1 MVIIDENYN
10 ICNISKYIDKVK
22 GLRTGSSPTDA
33 WIITFKPNVFYKNIK
48 IKKGFLKIY
57 SNLSFFDY
65 DKYSEFNTKYLEK
78 AVQGLTYETNVYKY
92 IITPLVDYNICPNF
106 IRMIGSGTLCKYD
119 DLFKILKNNYYGK
132 SDKTVS
138 VEKIRKRLNRSITN
152 NILNYEHD
160 NISFDESVKASVETK
175 YDLDDLI
182 FDVNLTETYE
192 NTISFHELLNSD
204 YVQELNIFNILFQ
217 IFAACYSMSLSK
229 MVHNDLHTG
238 NIMIRPLKTPK
249 VLTYIIEGNKYILKV
264 YYFVH
269 IYDFDRAYVQQ
280 LGDNK
285 VLTLYDV
292 YSQNNEYVDNKD
304 VLKLLCSVYK
314 YTQNSI
320 YLKCLTD
327 NKKHFTQLV
336 ELYDLDKRCN
346 FQLKKYKPVKSSF
359 FYNYNDTLT
368 IIKCL
373 SEYLPKID
381 EIYID
386 KDDFFVCQQSFFNE
400 KGELDIKEVQNTRM
414 KYVSMFKNN
423 RKRIL
428 RSRSRS
434 IKKNKI
440 SSKIISRSRK
450 LKL

>member
-10 ICNISKYIDKVK
+10 ICNISKHVDRVK
-22 GLRTGSSPTDA
+22 GLKTGSSPTDA

-48 IKKGFLKIY
+48 IKKAFLKIY

-65 DKYSEFNTKYLEK
+65 KKYSEFNTKYLEK

-119 DLFKILKNNYYGK
+119 DLFQILKNNYY
-132 SDKTVS
+132 SNDKTVS

-160 NISFDESVKASVETK
+160 NISFDESVKASIDTK
-175 YDLDDLI
+175 FELDDLI
-182 FDVNLTETYE
+182 FDVNLTETYDD
-192 NTISFHELLNSD
+192 TISFHSLLNSD
-204 YVQELNIFNILFQ
+204 YVQDLNIFNILFQ
-217 IFAACYSMSLSK
+217 IFVACYSMSLSK

-238 NIMIRPLKTPK
+238 NIMIRQLKKPK
-249 VLTYIIEGNKYILKV
+249 ILTYIIEGNKYILKV

-285 VLTLYDV
+285 VLNLYDV

-314 YTQNSI
+314 YTQNSM

-327 NKKHFTQLV
+327 NKQHFTKLV
-336 ELYDLDKRCN
+336 ELYDLDKKCN
-346 FQLKKYKPVKSSF
+346 FQLKKYKPVDSSF
-359 FYNYNDTLT
+359 FDNYNDTST

-373 SEYLPKID
+373 SEYLPKI
-381 EIYID
+381 EESYID
-386 KDDFFVCQQSFFNE
+386 RENFFVCQRSFFNE
-400 KGELDIKEVQNTRM
+400 NGELDKKTAENTRM
-414 KYVSMFKNN
+414 KYLSMFKNN
-423 RKRIL
+423 AKIL
-428 RSRSRS
+428 KSSLRS

-440 SSKIISRSRK
+440 SSKKISRSRK

>member
-10 ICNISKYIDKVK
+10 ICNIYKYVDKVK
-22 GLRTGSSPTDA
+22 GLKTGSSPTDA

-78 AVQGLTYETNVYKY
+78 AVQGLTYETNVYKS

-119 DLFKILKNNYYGK
+119 DLFQILKNNYYSK
-132 SDKTVS
+132 NDKTVS
-138 VEKIRKRLNRSITN
+138 IQKIRKRLNRSITN

-160 NISFDESVKASVETK
+160 NISFDESVKASIETK

-182 FDVNLTETYE
+182 FDVNLTETYDD
-192 NTISFHELLNSD
+192 TISFHSLLSSD
-204 YVQELNIFNILFQ
+204 YVQDLNIFNILFQ

-238 NIMIRPLKTPK
+238 NIMIRPLKKPK
-249 VLTYIIEGNKYILKV
+249 ILTYIIEGNKYILKV

-314 YTQNSI
+314 YTQNFM

-346 FQLKKYKPVKSSF
+346 FQLKKYKPVDSSF
-359 FYNYNDTLT
+359 FDNYNDTLT

-373 SEYLPKID
+373 SEYLPKIN
-381 EIYID
+381 ESYID

-400 KGELDIKEVQNTRM
+400 KGELDIKEAQNTRL
-414 KYVSMFKNN
+414 KYVSMFRNN
-423 RKRIL
+423 AKIL
-428 RSRSRS
+428 KSRLRS

-440 SSKIISRSRK
+440 SSKRISRSRK

>member
-10 ICNISKYIDKVK
+10 ICNISKDIDKVK
-22 GLRTGSSPTDA
+22 GLKTGSSPTDA

-65 DKYSEFNTKYLEK
+65 EKYSEFDTKYLEK
-78 AVQGLTYETNVYKY
+78 AVQGLTYETNVYKS

-106 IRMIGSGTLCKYD
+106 IRMIGSGKLCKYD
-119 DLFKILKNNYYGK
+119 DLFQILKNNYYSK
-132 SDKTVS
+132 NDKIIS
-138 VEKIRKRLNRSITN
+138 VEKIRKRLNRSIIN

-192 NTISFHELLNSD
+192 KTISFHELLNSD

-238 NIMIRPLKTPK
+238 NIMLRPLKKPK
-249 VLTYIIEGNKYILKV
+249 ILTYIIEGKKYILKV

-269 IYDFDRAYVQQ
+269 IYDFDRSYVEQ

-285 VLTLYDV
+285 VLNLYDV

-314 YTQNSI
+314 YTQNFL
-320 YLKCLTD
+320 YLKCLTND
-327 NKKHFTQLV
+327 KKHFTKLV

-346 FQLKKYKPVKSSF
+346 FQLKKYKPVDSSF
-359 FYNYNDTLT
+359 FNNYNDTLT
-368 IIKCL
+368 ILKCL

-381 EIYID
+381 ESYFD
-386 KDDFFVCQQSFFNE
+386 KDNLFICQQSFFNK
-400 KGELDIKEVQNTRM
+400 KGKLNIKKVQDTRM

-423 RKRIL
+423 TKIFK
-428 RSRSRS
+428 SRLRS

-440 SSKIISRSRK
+440 SSETRSRK